1 MSLEF
6 LNQTP
11 TAAFRK
17 LERDLFLLNPKI
29 DLKKYKMLTPARLG
43 EAIAV
48 LKGKTAKIVENST
61 YGSWLTDENYIQADI
76 LREALEF
83 LLNHKTAR
91 QESETLVPNFT
102 YYRGVKQFGDYME
115 GQRCY
120 YMEDHNPFWM
130 SFRLPVAVAKAFEV
144 LRHGS
149 EEDFKS
155 IYIEMADG
163 SPDAIGQVTLEHLAQ
178 STPDALASINEY
190 CDSRWTGA
198 WPWETVAPYTLRN
211 KIQENIEMRMQ
222 TLNEMKGRFDAILK
236 QLNEGDTERFEML
249 TVANDMGKT
258 VDNMISDLG
267 KLSAEGIEAVAKS
280 RTTVGDDVASAFETA
295 LQGPI
300 NAAAEA
306 LTQLSAAVQT
316 AVRQIEGGGDFDV
329 SGLGGLPG
337 GDMGSPMDAMGADPM
352 GGMGGG
358 DLGGGMGGGLS
369 GELADVSLDGEEGE
383 RPKKEL

>member
-1 MSLEF
+1 
-6 LNQTP
+6 
-11 TAAFRK
+11 
-17 LERDLFLLNPKI
+17 
-29 DLKKYKMLTPARLG
+29 
-43 EAIAV
+43 
-48 LKGKTAKIVENST
+48 
-61 YGSWLTDENYIQADI
+61 
-76 LREALEF
+76 
-83 LLNHKTAR
+83 
-91 QESETLVPNFT
+91 
-102 YYRGVKQFGDYME
+102 
-115 GQRCY
+115 
-120 YMEDHNPFWM
+120 
-130 SFRLPVAVAKAFEV
+130 
-144 LRHGS
+144 
-149 EEDFKS
+149 
-155 IYIEMADG
+155 
-163 SPDAIGQVTLEHLAQ
+163 VTLEHLAE

-236 QLNEGDTERFEML
+236 QLNEGDAERFEML

-316 AVRQIEGGGDFDV
+316 AVKQIEGGGEFDV
-329 SGLGGLPG
+329 GGLDGLPG

-352 GGMGGG
+352 GADPMGGG
-358 DLGGGMGGGLS
+358 MDGGMGGGLS
-369 GELADVSLDGEEGE
+369 GDLADVSLDGEEGE

>member
-1 MSLEF
+1 MNHTVSSALS
-6 LNQTP
+6 
-11 TAAFRK
+11 
-17 LERDLFLLNPKI
+17 
-29 DLKKYKMLTPARLG
+29 
-43 EAIAV
+43 
-48 LKGKTAKIVENST
+48 TAKSPRPVTEISASLNFIRRQDSKPT
-61 YGSWLTDENYIQADI
+61 FQSSALTGGAPKYFYDTEAHTVTISDM
-76 LREALEF
+76 REIAEDLSVDQEGF
-83 LLNHKTAR
+83 ELLNHKTAK
-91 QESETLVPNFT
+91 QESETLVPNYT

-120 YMEDHNPFWM
+120 YMEGHNPFWM

-144 LRHGS
+144 LQHGS

-155 IYIEMADG
+155 IYIEMANG
-163 SPDAIGQVTLEHLAQ
+163 NPDAIGQVTLEHLAE

-222 TLNEMKGRFDAILK
+222 TLNAMKGRFDAILK
-236 QLNEGDTERFEML
+236 QLNEGEAERFEML

-316 AVRQIEGGGDFDV
+316 AVKQIEGGGDFDV
-329 SGLGGLPG
+329 GGLGGLPG

-352 GGMGGG
+352 GGGMDGGG
-358 DLGGGMGGGLS
+358 MDGGMGGGLC
-369 GELADVSLDGEEGE
+369 
-383 RPKKEL
+383 